1 MALTQRLEFRQ
12 SQSLVMTPQLMQA
25 IKLLQLSN
33 LDLSAFVE
41 EELERNPL
49 LERASDGVEAP
60 VAGEPAEDGQVDF
73 ADLGAVHGDDPA
85 GEPSGSGAET
95 FEPVQEEWMNRDL
108 GSRAEI
114 EQTLDAPLDNVFSE
128 EPAETAARNAQDAA
142 PTAYTEWGGGA
153 SNDDSYNL
161 EAFVAA
167 EVTLGSHLAEQLAVA
182 FTAPAQRMIGQ
193 YLIDLVDEAGYL
205 PPDLGQAAERLGARE
220 SDVEA
225 VLAVLQRF
233 DPPGVCA
240 RTLSECLAIQLR
252 ELNRYDPAMQAL
264 VEHLDLL
271 AKRDIAALRK
281 LCGVDDEDIADMIG
295 EIRRLDPKPGLKFG
309 ASRVQTMV
317 PDVYVRPGPDG
328 GWHVELNSDTL
339 PRVLVNQIYYTA
351 LSKTIRKDGD
361 KSYFTDCLQN
371 ATWLVRALDQRAR
384 TILKVATEIVRQ
396 QDGFFTYGVA
406 HLRPLNLK
414 AGADADVEPAHDA
427 PDQGGHRGGPWPGAR
442 RVRQGR
448 GVAPRGGVR
457 RRGGASRPQLPLE
470 RLLEPE
476 AEHAHRRLRRLRA
489 EAKPLPPPGARGGAP
504 LGRRR
509 HGRHR
514 QAEHGG
520 RRARWPV
527 ARREPRG
534 RTAHRGRRDRRRLG
548 AHRGQLAGQ
557 PHVPLPGRGTHR

>member
-49 LERASDGVEAP
+49 LERASEGPEPVRGEAQP
-60 VAGEPAEDGQVDF
+60 ERAEFSDAEEVGGFEDGGDHSGTIN
-73 ADLGAVHGDDPA
+73 GATDG
-85 GEPSGSGAET
+85 
-95 FEPVQEEWMNRDL
+95 FEPGQEEWLNRDL
-108 GSRAEI
+108 GSRTEI
-114 EQTLDAPLDNVFSE
+114 EQTLDTPLDNVFSE
-128 EPAETAARNAQDAA
+128 EPAEAAARVAQDAA

-153 SNDDSYNL
+153 SNDDDYNL

-182 FTAPAQRMIGQ
+182 FSGPAQRMIGQ
-193 YLIDLVDEAGYL
+193 YLIDLVDDAGYL
-205 PPDLGQAAERLGARE
+205 PPDLGQAAERLGA
-220 SDVEA
+220 SQGDVDA
-225 VLAVLQRF
+225 VLTVLQRF

-240 RTLSECLAIQLR
+240 RNLSECLAIQLR
-252 ELNRYDPAMQAL
+252 EFNRYDPAMQAL

-271 AKRDIAALRK
+271 AKRDIASLRK
-281 LCGVDDEDIADMIG
+281 LCGVDDEDITDMIG

-309 ASRVQTMV
+309 SARTQTMV

-339 PRVLVNQIYYTA
+339 PRVLVNQIYYTE

-396 QDGFFTYGVA
+396 QDGFFTHGVA

-414 AGADADVEPAHDA
+414 AVADAIQMHESTVSRVTANKYMATNCGSFELKHFFTASIASAHGGEAHSAEAVRHQIKQLIEAEDAATILSDDTIVERLRESGIDI
-427 PDQGGHRGGPWPGAR
+427 AR
-442 RVRQGR
+442 RT
-448 GVAPRGGVR
+448 VA
-457 RRGGASRPQLPLE
+457 
-470 RLLEPE
+470 
-476 AEHAHRRLRRLRA
+476 
-489 EAKPLPPPGARGGAP
+489 K
-504 LGRRR
+504 
-509 HGRHR
+509 
-514 QAEHGG
+514 
-520 RRARWPV
+520 
-527 ARREPRG
+527 
-534 RTAHRGRRDRRRLG
+534 
-548 AHRGQLAGQ
+548 
-557 PHVPLPGRGTHR
+557 

>member
-49 LERASDGVEAP
+49 LDRASDGPETP
-60 VAGEPAEDGQVDF
+60 VAGEPTPERAEF
-73 ADLGAVHGDDPA
+73 SHSASYGDE
-85 GEPSGSGAET
+85 GGAEPGDMAAGSSGDN
-95 FEPVQEEWMNRDL
+95 FEPGQFEAGQEDWLNRDL
-108 GSRAEI
+108 GSRTEI

-128 EPAETAARNAQDAA
+128 EPAEAAARVAQDAA

-153 SNDDSYNL
+153 SNDDDYNL

-167 EVTLGSHLAEQLAVA
+167 EITLGSHLAEQLAVA
-182 FTAPAQRMIGQ
+182 FPGPVQRMIGQ
-193 YLIDLVDEAGYL
+193 YLIDLVDDAGYL
-205 PPDLGQAAERLGARE
+205 PQDLGQAAERLGAPQA
-220 SDVEA
+220 DIDA
-225 VLAVLQRF
+225 VVAVLQKF

-240 RTLSECLAIQLR
+240 RNLSECLAIQLR

-271 AKRDIAALRK
+271 AKRDIASLRK
-281 LCGVDDEDIADMIG
+281 LCGVDDDDITDMIG

-309 ASRVQTMV
+309 SARTQTMV

-339 PRVLVNQIYYTA
+339 PRVLVNQVYYTE

-396 QDGFFTYGVA
+396 QDGFFTHGVA

-414 AGADADVEPAHDA
+414 AVADAIQMHESTVSRVTANKYMATNRGSFELKYFFTASIASADGGEAHSAEAVRHHIKQLIYAEAPAAILSDDTIVE
-427 PDQGGHRGGPWPGAR
+427 
-442 RVRQGR
+442 
-448 GVAPRGGVR
+448 
-457 RRGGASRPQLPLE
+457 
-470 RLLEPE
+470 
-476 AEHAHRRLRRLRA
+476 RLRA
-489 EAKPLPPPGARGGAP
+489 SGIDIARRTVAKYREAMRIPSSVQ
-504 LGRRR
+504 RRR
-509 HGRHR
+509 NKQSMLGNALSAPATSSDRSR
-514 QAEHGG
+514 D
-520 RRARWPV
+520 
-527 ARREPRG
+527 
-534 RTAHRGRRDRRRLG
+534 TAP
-548 AHRGQLAGQ
+548 A
-557 PHVPLPGRGTHR
+557 

>member
-49 LERASDGVEAP
+49 LERGADGPEAP
-60 VAGEPAEDGQVDF
+60 VAGEPAMERSEYADGD
-73 ADLGAVHGDDPA
+73 GSTSYGDDGGEQSDLA
-85 GEPSGSGAET
+85 GGSGGDA
-95 FEPVQEEWMNRDL
+95 FEPGQEEWMNRDL
-108 GSRAEI
+108 GTRTEI
-114 EQTLDAPLDNVFSE
+114 EQTLDTGLDNVFTE
-128 EPAETAARNAQDAA
+128 EPAEAAARAAQDA
-142 PTAYTEWGGGA
+142 PPSVYTEWGGGA
-153 SNDDSYNL
+153 SSDDDYNL

-167 EVTLGSHLAEQLAVA
+167 EMTLGDHLAEQLAVA
-182 FTAPAQRMIGQ
+182 FSAPAQRMIGQ

-205 PPDLGQAAERLGARE
+205 PADLGQAADRLGA
-220 SDVEA
+220 SQEA
-225 VLAVLQRF
+225 VDEVVAVLQKF

-240 RTLSECLAIQLR
+240 RNLSECLAIQLR

-271 AKRDIAALRK
+271 AKRDIASLRK
-281 LCGVDDEDIADMIG
+281 LCGVDDDDITDMIA
-295 EIRRLDPKPGLKFG
+295 EIRRLNPKPGLKFG
-309 ASRVQTMV
+309 AAKTQTMV

-339 PRVLVNQIYYTA
+339 PRVLVNQTYYTE

-396 QDGFFTYGVA
+396 QDGFFTHGVA

-414 AGADADVEPAHDA
+414 AVADAIQMHESTVSRVTANKYMATNRGSFELKYFFTASIASADGGEAHSAEAVRHHIKQLIDGEAPAAILSDDTIVE
-427 PDQGGHRGGPWPGAR
+427 
-442 RVRQGR
+442 
-448 GVAPRGGVR
+448 
-457 RRGGASRPQLPLE
+457 
-470 RLLEPE
+470 
-476 AEHAHRRLRRLRA
+476 RLRA
-489 EAKPLPPPGARGGAP
+489 SGIDIARRTVAKYREAMRIPSSVQ
-504 LGRRR
+504 RRR
-509 HGRHR
+509 DKQSMLGNALSAPASSPDRSR
-514 QAEHGG
+514 DTA
-520 RRARWPV
+520 PV
-527 ARREPRG
+527 
-534 RTAHRGRRDRRRLG
+534 
-548 AHRGQLAGQ
+548 
-557 PHVPLPGRGTHR
+557 